1 MASDWIKHVKQY
13 AKANK
18 CTYGEALKK
27 AASTYNKGASKSPS
41 SSKSKKNRSRR
52 NRKTRRGGNK

>member
-13 AKANK
+13 AKENK
-18 CTYGEALKK
+18 CTFGEALKK
-27 AASTYNKGASKSPS
+27 AGPSFNKGASKSPS

-52 NRKTRRGGNK
+52 NRKTRRGNK